1 VEPAT
6 VEHEIDAVLGD
17 LLATGPTA
25 DELQRARSRRLAD
38 FVRGIERLGGFGGR
52 SDVLAESLTYDGRA
66 DAYLDQLEA
75 LATATPAEVRA
86 TARDW
91 LQTFHYTMT
100 VRPYPK
106 LAPGQSTVN
115 RTVLPPLGEAPTVQV
130 PEVQRTTLANGL
142 KVMLLERHGTP
153 IVNVALAVDAGY
165 AADPVGKAGAF
176 NNSMGLMYDPARKLV
191 WAVGQHSH
199 VHVLKLDHG
208 TARAV
213 PLT

>member
-1 VEPAT
+1 V
-6 VEHEIDAVLGD
+6 
-17 LLATGPTA
+17 
-25 DELQRARSRRLAD
+25 
-38 FVRGIERLGGFGGR
+38 

-100 VRPYPK
+100 VRPYPR
-106 LAPGQSTVN
+106 LVPGQSTVN
-115 RTVLPPLGEAPTVQV
+115 RTVLPPLGEAPTVQF

-153 IVNVALAVDAGY
+153 IVNVDSAQDG
-165 AADPVGKAGAF
+165 
-176 NNSMGLMYDPARKLV
+176 S
-191 WAVGQHSH
+191 S
-199 VHVLKLDHG
+199 
-208 TARAV
+208 
-213 PLT
+213 